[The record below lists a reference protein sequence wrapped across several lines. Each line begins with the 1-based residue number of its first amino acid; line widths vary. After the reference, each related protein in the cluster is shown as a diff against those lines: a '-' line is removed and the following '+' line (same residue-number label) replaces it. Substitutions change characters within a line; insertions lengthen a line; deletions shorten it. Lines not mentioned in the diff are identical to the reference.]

1 MNGPIASNGDR
12 VRNRDRE
19 LTDSDHRGHEV
30 DEEEDQ
36 QLSLCVHIGDE
47 AKPGTWVEVL
57 LGLVKDL
64 LFAFPRWGGGGLHAM
79 CCTK

>member
-12 VRNRDRE
+12 DRA
-19 LTDSDHRGHEV
+19 LTDSNHRGHEM

-36 QLSLCVHIGDE
+36 QLSLGVEVGNE
-47 AKPGTWVEVL
+47 TKPGTWAEIL

-64 LFAFPRWGGGGLHAM
+64 LFAFPRWDGGGRHVM
-79 CCTK
+79 N